1 MPKVL
6 SNLDLCK
13 NEIQN
18 VRLQNLP
25 SPPENPV
32 EGQAYYDTTLKVY
45 RVYNGESWIT
55 PGEGNIKSV
64 SAVAPLQSRV
74 LIQLS
79 LQILVLKRTN
89 SQAMIR
95 FPTTGEKAALAGT
108 SGTRLA
114 QINM

>member
-13 NEIQN
+13 NELQN

-45 RVYNGESWIT
+45 RVYNGESWVT
-55 PGEGNIKSV
+55 PGEGNVKSV
-64 SAVAPLQSRV
+64 SAVAPLQSTGV
-74 LIQLS
+74 QTQLS
-79 LQILVLKRTN
+79 LQIL
-89 SQAMIR
+89 
-95 FPTTGEKAALAGT
+95 ALG
-108 SGTRLA
+108 R
-114 QINM
+114 IN

>member
-32 EGQAYYDTTLKVY
+32 EGQEYYDTTLKVH
-45 RVYNGESWIT
+45 RVYNGESWTT
-55 PGEGNIKSV
+55 PGEGNVKSV
-64 SAVAPLQSRV
+64 SAVAPLQSGVRTG
-74 LIQLS
+74 LS
-79 LQILVLKRTN
+79 LQILVLGQPTA
-89 SQAMIR
+89 QAMILIS
-95 FPTTGEKAALAGT
+95 TTRGGQQAW
-108 SGTRLA
+108 
-114 QINM
+114 